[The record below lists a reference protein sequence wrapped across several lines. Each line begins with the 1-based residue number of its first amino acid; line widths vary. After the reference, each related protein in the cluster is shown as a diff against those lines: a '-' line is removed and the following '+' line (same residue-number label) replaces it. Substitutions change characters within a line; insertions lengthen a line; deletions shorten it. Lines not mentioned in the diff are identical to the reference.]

1 MYIHLYNAIMVSYD
15 MHKDDVKHLNHN
27 VNKLSSIKGTK
38 KKMKLQISSQ
48 MVSMSDKATRISTN
62 KPIRNSDVY
71 DLLLKIPAGKVST
84 YGDLARALGN
94 PSASRAIGRI
104 LGENPNPIKVPC
116 HRVVMSNG
124 RIGGYAYGS
133 AKKRQLLEKEGVSFI
148 NGTVK
153 NFNNVKVYPQSSIKD
168 RD

>member
-1 MYIHLYNAIMVSYD
+1 LY
-15 MHKDDVKHLNHN
+15 
-27 VNKLSSIKGTK
+27 LSSP
-38 KKMKLQISSQ
+38 
-48 MVSMSDKATRISTN
+48 MVSMLNKAIKISTS

-94 PSASRAIGRI
+94 PSASRAIGKI
-104 LGENPNPIKVPC
+104 LGENQNPIKVPC

-124 RIGGYAYGS
+124 QVGGYAYGT
-133 AKKRQLLEKEGVSFI
+133 AKKKQLLENEGVSFTNEI
-148 NGTVK
+148 VQNFK
-153 NFNNVKVYPQSSIKD
+153 NVRVYPQSSKD

>member
-1 MYIHLYNAIMVSYD
+1 MVSYD
-15 MHKDDVKHLNHN
+15 MDKDDVKHLNHN
-27 VNKLSSIKGTK
+27 VKKLSSINGTK
-38 KKMKLQISSQ
+38 EKLLLSSP
-48 MVSMSDKATRISTN
+48 MVTMSDKRIKISTS
-62 KPIRNSDVY
+62 KPIRNNDVY

-124 RIGGYAYGS
+124 QIGGYAYGT
-133 AKKRQLLEKEGVSFI
+133 ARKRQLLEKEGVSLT
-148 NGTVK
+148 NGIVQNFK
-153 NFNNVKVYPQSSIKD
+153 NVRVYPQSSKD
-168 RD
+168 

>member
-1 MYIHLYNAIMVSYD
+1 MI
-15 MHKDDVKHLNHN
+15 KDDVKHLNHN
-27 VNKLSSIKGTK
+27 VKKLSSINGTRE
-38 KKMKLQISSQ
+38 KLLLSSP
-48 MVSMSDKATRISTN
+48 MVTMSDKRTKISTS
-62 KPIRNSDVY
+62 KPIRNNDVY

-124 RIGGYAYGS
+124 QIGGYAYGT
-133 AKKRQLLEKEGVSFI
+133 ARKRQLLEKEGVSLT
-148 NGTVK
+148 NGIVQNFK
-153 NFNNVKVYPQSSIKD
+153 NVRVYPQGSKD
-168 RD
+168 

>member
-1 MYIHLYNAIMVSYD
+1 MI
-15 MHKDDVKHLNHN
+15 KDDVKHLNHN
-27 VNKLSSIKGTK
+27 VKKLSSINGTK
-38 KKMKLQISSQ
+38 EKLLLSSPMVTMSNKRTKISKS
-48 MVSMSDKATRISTN
+48 
-62 KPIRNSDVY
+62 KPIRNNDVY

-124 RIGGYAYGS
+124 QIGGYAYGT
-133 AKKRQLLEKEGVSFI
+133 ARKRQLLEKEGVSLT
-148 NGTVK
+148 NGIVQNFK
-153 NFNNVKVYPQSSIKD
+153 NVRVYPQSSKN
-168 RD
+168 